1 MGLNISDE
9 YLPYALGGLLYMP
22 AFQDN
27 IIDKILGDK
36 IPCLTSVAFC
46 LEDSVKDDA
55 VDEAE
60 TALIRT
66 LNLLARGATQK
77 SDAFTRILSG
87 DGQPG
92 LERANFTITNKSNVD
107 LPLLFIRVRSPKQ
120 IYRLCE
126 NPAVPSMI
134 TGFIAPK
141 FDLSNAGA
149 YIEAVCAVK
158 SRLMPIIESA
168 QAANVSRRV
177 AVLTELKRIL
187 DENKPR
193 IIKVRVGGNDF
204 CGLYGLRRNVTQTI
218 YDIGIV
224 RDILTDILNVFAGD
238 YVVSAPVWN
247 YFGRGKDEAWA
258 MGLKKELELD
268 KLNGF
273 IGKTAIHPSQL
284 PYIFEAM
291 KVSAEDYADAEQIL
305 TWTDSR
311 KAVAKSSGKNR
322 LNELKC
328 HGRWAKRMKILG
340 DIYGVK

>member
-107 LPLLFIRVRSPKQ
+107 LPLLFRCAC
-120 IYRLCE
+120 RL
-126 NPAVPSMI
+126 
-134 TGFIAPK
+134 
-141 FDLSNAGA
+141 
-149 YIEAVCAVK
+149 
-158 SRLMPIIESA
+158 
-168 QAANVSRRV
+168 RV
-177 AVLTELKRIL
+177 AP
-187 DENKPR
+187 DDCAHGENQR
-193 IIKVRVGGNDF
+193 D
-204 CGLYGLRRNVTQTI
+204 CGDDYRHDGKNCPEVVFRGRLGRRGDLR
-218 YDIGIV
+218 
-224 RDILTDILNVFAGD
+224 LNVLLPLFKARLI
-238 YVVSAPVWN
+238 
-247 YFGRGKDEAWA
+247 FRH
-258 MGLKKELELD
+258 GLK
-268 KLNGF
+268 
-273 IGKTAIHPSQL
+273 
-284 PYIFEAM
+284 
-291 KVSAEDYADAEQIL
+291 
-305 TWTDSR
+305 
-311 KAVAKSSGKNR
+311 
-322 LNELKC
+322 
-328 HGRWAKRMKILG
+328 
-340 DIYGVK
+340 